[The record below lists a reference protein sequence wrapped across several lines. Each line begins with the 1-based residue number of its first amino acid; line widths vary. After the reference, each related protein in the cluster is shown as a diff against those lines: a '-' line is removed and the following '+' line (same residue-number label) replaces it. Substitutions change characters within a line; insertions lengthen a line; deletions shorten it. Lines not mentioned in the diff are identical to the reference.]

1 MSWHQQRQPCKASRP
16 PPTWNAKG
24 KGKTKKG
31 KGKGKSRSPSATSNK
46 QRSEKEPENPAF
58 PKPPQSTAS
67 HRARS
72 PTATYQ
78 SQHGNTGCD
87 SPVTTT
93 SWEDVTSAA
102 KEDFKSDLQQK
113 PVKPDM
119 TPVKETTLQT
129 DKTKLLEA
137 IKQTYGKSTAES
149 ITAILAQDEDEKPV
163 PSQVHKAGRQLAK
176 AQRNATKAR
185 DALHALDESWTAFET
200 SINARYKEQCQAYSS
215 SKQQWTEVLNKAM
228 DDEKSATSQLHSLAA
243 QIETRDDKLPSQD
256 STALSELPGLQLPP
270 APTPMEVQEDQ
281 DDDPI
286 EPVTPAEAPDKPIQ
300 LEDKQN
306 KSKKTKDRGPKE
318 PPKKKPKAD
327 EKIKQSPLQFKQNAE
342 PHKRERSR
350 SASHN
355 RYASLQKNG
364 DEEED
369 EDEKQG

>member
-1 MSWHQQRQPCKASRP
+1 MAAPAPAVLVTSLAGTSLAELRPVPQTLQELKLELEKCCGMPVALQKLVSADGQVLSSDAALPAEGCELICVKDETPLIKQKAKFVFG
-16 PPTWNAKG
+16 NG
-24 KGKTKKG
+24 KVAGYKTVTKD
-31 KGKGKSRSPSATSNK
+31 
-46 QRSEKEPENPAF
+46 
-58 PKPPQSTAS
+58 KPPKDSKPKDEQM
-67 HRARS
+67 
-72 PTATYQ
+72 PK
-78 SQHGNTGCD
+78 GCD

-200 SINARYKEQCQAYSS
+200 SIN
-215 SKQQWTEVLNKAM
+215 
-228 DDEKSATSQLHSLAA
+228 
-243 QIETRDDKLPSQD
+243 
-256 STALSELPGLQLPP
+256 
-270 APTPMEVQEDQ
+270 
-281 DDDPI
+281 
-286 EPVTPAEAPDKPIQ
+286 
-300 LEDKQN
+300 
-306 KSKKTKDRGPKE
+306 
-318 PPKKKPKAD
+318 
-327 EKIKQSPLQFKQNAE
+327 FKQNAE

>member
-1 MSWHQQRQPCKASRP
+1 MAASSDVKMDDAAKGDDSVRIKQKAKFVFGKGKVAGYKTVTKDKPPKDSKPKDEQMPKGSDTATAKQNRKDKGTEKLKERESVGTREILVQCANHSWNRSAHMRWQCMQCSGTNGEHAEYCGGCGSHWSNWATPMSWHQQRQPRKASRP

-58 PKPPQSTAS
+58 PKPPQSNAS

-185 DALHALDESWTAFET
+185 DALHALDESWTAF
-200 SINARYKEQCQAYSS
+200 A
-215 SKQQWTEVLNKAM
+215 
-228 DDEKSATSQLHSLAA
+228 
-243 QIETRDDKLPSQD
+243 
-256 STALSELPGLQLPP
+256 
-270 APTPMEVQEDQ
+270 DQ
-281 DDDPI
+281 
-286 EPVTPAEAPDKPIQ
+286 
-300 LEDKQN
+300 
-306 KSKKTKDRGPKE
+306 
-318 PPKKKPKAD
+318 
-327 EKIKQSPLQFKQNAE
+327 
-342 PHKRERSR
+342 H
-350 SASHN
+350 
-355 RYASLQKNG
+355 
-364 DEEED
+364 
-369 EDEKQG
+369 